1 MCVLL
6 HLLQTVTLNIKA
18 NQVNADFIS
27 RRTKTVTNTVIVL
40 NDTYK
45 V

>member
-6 HLLQTVTLNIKA
+6 HLLQTVTLSIEA
-18 NQVNADFIS
+18 YQVNTHFIS

-40 NDTYK
+40 NDTCK